1 MAYTTINKSTEYF
14 NTVTWTGT
22 SSSPLNVTGYGFQPD
37 WVWNKYRSGAGDHQI
52 YDSVRTA
59 TKMLI
64 PNGTNAESTNANGV
78 TAFITDGFTAG
89 SDINVNGGNSVAW
102 GWKAGTTSGITTNGS
117 TVVTPSAY
125 SFNQTSGFSI
135 VKYAGN
141 GNTTTKVAHGLGAA
155 PKMIIIKNLDD
166 TDGDNWKV
174 YHVGIGN
181 TIAIQLDN
189 DGAASGGSDNFYDTD
204 PDTVN
209 FTLGNHVSVNNN
221 GENYIAYCFAAIKGF
236 SSFGKYTGNGNA
248 DGPFVY
254 TGFKPA
260 FVLVKN
266 TTASNN
272 WFIQDNQRA
281 GYNGANYLLKP
292 NTNGAED
299 TGTHIDMLS
308 NGFKTIVSSA
318 NCNGDGNTMIYM
330 AFAEAPFVGTNN
342 IPATAR

>member
-89 SDINVNGGNSVAW
+89 SDININGGNSVAW

-189 DGAASGGSDNFYDTD
+189 TGAASGGSDNFYDTD